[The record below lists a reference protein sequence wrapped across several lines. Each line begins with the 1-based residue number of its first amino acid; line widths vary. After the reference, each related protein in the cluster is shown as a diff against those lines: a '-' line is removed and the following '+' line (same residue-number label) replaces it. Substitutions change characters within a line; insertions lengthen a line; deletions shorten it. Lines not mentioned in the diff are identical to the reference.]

1 MKTLITLIKGQRINL
16 SKLYPETDK
25 LKIDIFWKLKA
36 PHHSNSY
43 DIDLSAFMINQ
54 DAVIP
59 EEGYFIFYN
68 NPLSADHS
76 LAMSKVVP
84 SAENQE
90 LSLNLASISPEIE
103 KVTFILTIHDSEI
116 RQQNFSH
123 FENISLTIWD
133 EERKEK
139 LLTFTLD
146 NFEQETAFELGNV
159 YRKEGSWR
167 FNPIG
172 RGYNKGLQEF
182 LDIYHPANTADTP
195 SKEEKESE
203 TEKPIISKLDLLK
216 KKVDIIIEK
225 NALQKIRARVGV
237 VLDISGSMRRLYKE
251 GIVQNVMERLLALA
265 TRFDDDGILDVW
277 IYDNSFSR
285 LPSVSEKDFPN
296 YVEREILENTGVSK
310 FTANNEPPVM
320 RDVLNKY
327 IKEESSSLP
336 VYLIFINDGGI
347 KKAKKNQDSVANVL
361 IDSSK
366 EAIFWQFAGI
376 GDGNFDVL
384 RKLDD
389 LEGRYADNAGFFHIP
404 DIEKET
410 DEELYEKLLH
420 EFPRWLTEAREKKIL
435 AR

>member
-1 MKTLITLIKGQRINL
+1 MRTLITLIKGQRINL

-25 LKIDIFWKLKA
+25 LKIGISWKLKA
-36 PHHSNSY
+36 QHHSNSY

-59 EEGYFIFYN
+59 EERYFIFYN

-84 SAENQE
+84 AAENQE
-90 LSLNLASISPEIE
+90 LSLNLAGISPAIE
-103 KVTFILTIHDSEI
+103 KVTFILTIHDAEV

-133 EERKEK
+133 EEGKEK
-139 LLTFTLD
+139 LLSFAID
-146 NFEQETAFELGNV
+146 GFEKETSFELGNV

-172 RGYNKGLQEF
+172 RGYIRGLQGF
-182 LDIYHPANTADTP
+182 LDIYHPAAKAEKP
-195 SKEEKESE
+195 SKEKESE
-203 TEKPIISKLDLLK
+203 TEWPMISKLDLLK
-216 KKVDIIIEK
+216 KKIDIIIERK
-225 NALQKIRARVGV
+225 ALQKIRARVGV

-285 LPSVSEKDFPN
+285 LPSVSEKDFSN
-296 YVEREILENTGVSK
+296 YVEREILKNTDVSK

-366 EAIFWQFAGI
+366 EPIFWQFAGI

-420 EFPRWLTEAREKKIL
+420 EFPSWMAEAREKKIL